1 MINLKKELLK
11 RREYLEKLLSDHRDN
26 IINIPGTLRITH
38 KKGVPYYYHRER
50 KTDRSGKYINKKN
63 LQLAKELAQKDY
75 DQRMICTI
83 TDELT
88 AIDTFIRLNPD
99 IPPEDIYLSL
109 SPERRN
115 LVESM
120 IETDD
125 MFAEKWISAPY
136 QGKLVA
142 GDVPFLLTDR
152 GERVRSKSE
161 VIIANLLAKEG
172 IPYKY
177 ECPLTLKRIGT
188 IHPDFT
194 VLDKHDR
201 KEMYWEHQGMMDNP
215 EYVEKAI
222 SRTRNYIYS
231 GIYPGERLIIT
242 SETKN
247 QPLNTREIKTII
259 EHYFLRT

>member
-1 MINLKKELLK
+1 MINLRKELLE
-11 RREYLEKLLSDHRDN
+11 RREYLEKLLSTHKDN

-38 KKGVPYYYHRER
+38 KKGVPYYYHREG
-50 KTDRSGKYINKKN
+50 KTDRYGKYINKKN
-63 LQLAKELAQKDY
+63 LQLAKNLAQKDY

-83 TDELT
+83 TDELA

-99 IPPEDIYLSL
+99 IPPEDVYPSL
-109 SPERRN
+109 SPDRKN
-115 LVESM
+115 LVES
-120 IETDD
+120 IIDTDD
-125 MFAEKWISAPY
+125 MFAEKWISDSY
-136 QGKLVA
+136 QGKPVA
-142 GDVPFLLTDR
+142 EDVPFLLTDR

-172 IPYKY
+172 ILYKY
-177 ECPLTLKRIGT
+177 ECPLTLRRIGT
-188 IHPDFT
+188 IYPDFT
-194 VLDKHDR
+194 VLDKYNR

-222 SRTRNYIYS
+222 RKTRNYMYS

-247 QPLNTREIKTII
+247 QPLNTWEVKTII
-259 EHYFLRT
+259 EHYFIRA